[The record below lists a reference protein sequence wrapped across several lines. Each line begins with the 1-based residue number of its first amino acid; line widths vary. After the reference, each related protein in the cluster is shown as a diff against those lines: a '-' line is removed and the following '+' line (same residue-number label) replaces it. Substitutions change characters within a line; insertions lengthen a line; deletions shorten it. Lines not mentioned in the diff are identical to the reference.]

1 MSNTPNNTG
10 VSRRDFMKASA
21 LSAAG
26 FMIVPRHVLGGKGFI
41 SPSDKVNVAIVGA
54 GGRGRQNT
62 ANLLQLPDVQITAIA
77 DPASYWDLSG
87 FYYRSEAGRGPVKK
101 MVEEHFRKASPGY
114 KLAEYIDFREMIE
127 REKSVDAILCSTPDH
142 THAYISLMSMRAGKH
157 VYCEKPL
164 THNVWEARLL
174 KKVAHETG
182 LATQLG
188 NQGHSADGM
197 RRTVEYLRDGVI
209 GKVSAA
215 LAWVPATRWLPGL
228 TGVPVGSSPLPEGF
242 NDWDLWLG
250 PAKERPFHET
260 YSPVTWRDYWDFGL
274 GALGDFGC
282 HDMDA
287 ATWAFNLSAPESVE
301 IFPAGYSDQDIVP
314 YGEIGYY
321 HFKEKGEQAPLKL
334 TWYSGGLRPE
344 LQELL
349 PTEFAL
355 PTRGSMFVG
364 EKGIIL
370 NDGGDRQPQIYPESL
385 RESYSPPQET
395 IPRSNGHY
403 RDWIDA
409 IKGGPQASSNFGYGA
424 DLTEIT
430 LLGVLSLRMGGKK
443 INWDAE
449 NLKAKGLPEAD
460 AYIQEPVRAGWEMA

>member
-1 MSNTPNNTG
+1 MSPTQG

-26 FMIVPRHVLGGKGFI
+26 FMIVPRHVLGGKGFVP
-41 SPSDKVNVAIVGA
+41 PSDKVNVGIIGA

-62 ANLLQLPDVQITAIA
+62 AGMLKLEDVQVTAIA
-77 DPASYWDLSG
+77 DPAAYWDLSG

-101 MVEEHFRKASPGY
+101 MVEEHFRKNSPGFNV
-114 KLAEYIDFREMIE
+114 AEYIDFREMLE
-127 REKSVDAILCSTPDH
+127 KEKSMDAIVCSTPDH
-142 THAYISLMSMRAGKH
+142 THAYISLMAMRAGKH

-174 KKVAHETG
+174 RKVANESG
-182 LATQLG
+182 LATQMG

-197 RRTVEYLRDGVI
+197 RRTVEYLRDGAI
-209 GKVSAA
+209 GKVSEA
-215 LAWVPATRWLPGL
+215 LAWVPATRWLPSL
-228 TGVPVGSSPLPEGF
+228 AGVPAGSSPLPEGF
-242 NDWDLWLG
+242 EDWDLWLG
-250 PAKERPFHET
+250 PAKDRPFHET
-260 YSPVTWRDYWDFGL
+260 YSPFTWRDYWDFGL

-282 HDMDA
+282 HDMDT

-301 IFPAGYSDQDIVP
+301 IFPAGFSNKDIVP

-334 TWYSGGLRPE
+334 TWYSGGLRPQ
-344 LQELL
+344 LHELL
-349 PTEFAL
+349 PEGFAL
-355 PTRGSMFVG
+355 PSRGSMFVG

-385 RESYSPPQET
+385 RESYSPPSET

-409 IKGGPQASSNFGYGA
+409 IKGGPQASSNFDYGA
-424 DLTEIT
+424 VLTEIT
-430 LLGVLSLRMGGKK
+430 LLGVVSLRMGGKK
-443 INWDAE
+443 IYWDAE

-460 AYIQEPVRAGWEMA
+460 AYIKEPVREGWEMA